1 MSSERMLAG
10 AVERI
15 RAIVGERGWIS
26 AADQLEPYLIEW
38 RGLYRGAT
46 PLLVRPADTA
56 QVAAVVGICAT
67 ARIGLVP
74 QGGNTG
80 LCGGAVPSPDGNQI
94 LLSLERMTRVRGIDA
109 ANFTMTVD
117 AGCVLADIQRAAAEA
132 GRYFPL
138 SLAAEGSC
146 RIGGNL
152 STNAGG
158 VNVLRYGVMRDLVLG
173 LEVVL
178 PDGRIWN
185 GLRTLRKNTF
195 GYDLKQLFIG
205 AEGTLGIITGAVLEL
220 FPQPRSIATAWL
232 ALRDL
237 SAAVE
242 LLAAAREK
250 TGDALSAF
258 EILPRLGL
266 ELVLE
271 HIPRTSDPLTGP
283 HDWYAL
289 LELAETAEEGSAE
302 RKLERLLEA
311 LMAAGIV
318 ADGVIAA
325 SGAQRTALW
334 SLRESM
340 SEAQKLEGGSIKHDI
355 AVPVSAV
362 PDFIRAATRAV
373 EARLPGVRVVAFG
386 HAGDGNVHFNLSQ
399 PPAMDRTAFLGRWQE
414 FNRIVHDIV
423 IEFGGTIA
431 AEHGVGRLKRDE
443 LAHYA
448 DPLELE
454 LMRRLKQ
461 TLDPQGIMNPGKVF
475 SG

>member
-1 MSSERMLAG
+1 MSSEANAAMSG

-15 RAIVGERGWIS
+15 REIVGERGRIS
-26 AADQLEPYLIEW
+26 EPDRLEPYLVEW

-46 PLLVRPADTA
+46 PLLVRPADTSE
-56 QVAAVVGICAT
+56 VAAVVAICAET
-67 ARIGLVP
+67 GIGLVP

-80 LCGGAVPSPDGNQI
+80 LCGGAIPSPGGDQI
-94 LLSLERMTRVRGIDA
+94 VLSLERMTRVRDIDA

-117 AGCVLADIQRAAAEA
+117 AGCVLADVQRAAADED
-132 GRYFPL
+132 RYFPL

-146 RIGGNL
+146 RIGGNI

-158 VNVLRYGVMRDLVLG
+158 INVLRYGVMRHLVLG

-220 FPQPRSIATAWL
+220 FPPPRSIATAWL

-237 SAAVE
+237 DACVE
-242 LLAAAREK
+242 LLAAARDAA
-250 TGDALSAF
+250 GDMLVAF
-258 EILPRLGL
+258 ELMPGTGL
-266 ELVLE
+266 EFVLE
-271 HIPRTSDPLTGP
+271 HIPQTRDPLARP
-283 HDWYAL
+283 HIWYAL
-289 LELAETAEEGSAE
+289 LELAGSGTGDSAQQKIEAVLEGA
-302 RKLERLLEA
+302 
-311 LMAAGIV
+311 MANGIV
-318 ADGVIAA
+318 VDGVIAT
-325 SGAQRTALW
+325 SGVQRAELW
-334 SLRESM
+334 KLRESM
-340 SEAQKLEGGSIKHDI
+340 SEAQKKQGASIKHDI
-355 AVPVSAV
+355 AVPVAAL
-362 PDFIRAATRAV
+362 PEFMRAATDAV
-373 EARLPGVRVVAFG
+373 EARLPGIRVVAFG

-399 PPAMDRTAFLGRWQE
+399 PPGMDRIAFLERWQE

-423 IEFGGTIA
+423 IGFGGSIS
-431 AEHGVGRLKRDE
+431 AEHGVGLLKRHE

-448 DPLELE
+448 HPLELE

-461 TLDPQGIMNPGKVF
+461 ALDPQGIMNPGKVL
-475 SG
+475 